1 MNRILE
7 ANKLSVTY
15 NGGFMALNAV
25 SFYVDECEIVAFVG
39 MNGAGKS
46 TALKAVCGLAPIN
59 GGSISAFGQQINGL
73 SVDKLVAKGL
83 TLVPEG
89 RRIFSTMSVL
99 ENIEMGAFTV
109 VDKEGTVVKKRKEKV
124 YNLFPILFDR
134 KRQVAGTLSGGEQ
147 QMLAIGRA
155 LMLEPRLLLLDEPS
169 VGLSPNYV
177 EKVFEKL
184 IEINKLGTSILLV
197 EQNVKAALQICHR
210 GYMFESGLITYRG
223 TAEFLQNNERLKSLF
238 LGR

>member
-1 MNRILE
+1 
-7 ANKLSVTY
+7 
-15 NGGFMALNAV
+15 
-25 SFYVDECEIVAFVG
+25 
-39 MNGAGKS
+39 
-46 TALKAVCGLAPIN
+46 
-59 GGSISAFGQQINGL
+59 
-73 SVDKLVAKGL
+73 
-83 TLVPEG
+83 
-89 RRIFSTMSVL
+89 
-99 ENIEMGAFTV
+99 
-109 VDKEGTVVKKRKEKV
+109 
-124 YNLFPILFDR
+124 
-134 KRQVAGTLSGGEQ
+134 
-147 QMLAIGRA
+147 MLAIGRA